1 MPEML
6 FRLRWPDA
14 SETTHYSPSLVI
26 EEHFS
31 PGQSYELGDFL
42 ARSRAALRVASDRV
56 EAKYGMPCSRA
67 IAQSDAIGRLGAAF
81 DGGRVTILAFH
92 RPDQEALP

>member
-26 EEHFS
+26 EEHFAL
-31 PGQSYELGDFL
+31 GQSYELADFL
-42 ARSRAALRVASDRV
+42 ARSRVALRIASDRV
-56 EAKYGMPCSRA
+56 EARYGMPCGRA
-67 IAQSDAIGRLGAAF
+67 IGQSHAIARLGAAF
-81 DGGRVTILAFH
+81 DGGQVTILAFD
-92 RPDQEALP
+92 RPGREAAR